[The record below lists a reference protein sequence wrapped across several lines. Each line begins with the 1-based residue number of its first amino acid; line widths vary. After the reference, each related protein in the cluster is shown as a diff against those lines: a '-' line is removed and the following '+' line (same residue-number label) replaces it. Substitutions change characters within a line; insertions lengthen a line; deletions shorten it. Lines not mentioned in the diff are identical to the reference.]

1 MGGVEGMEGAYELEG
16 AMESAHV
23 HICQRQMCLPAPE
36 GAHEHIYRR
45 QMCLI

>member
-23 HICQRQMCLPAPE
+23 HICQGKCLFLHRKGLTNTFTE
-36 GAHEHIYRR
+36 GK
-45 QMCLI
+45 CV